1 MVRSLS
7 RSTDFAGFARPPR
20 GPRARLV
27 ARTVSSHSSPRACD
41 WLRIVDDAL
50 FVVVVVVV
58 DVVVDVV
65 VIVEAVVVVVEV
77 IVVDIAPLHGAPVGS
92 RSASCTAQAKA
103 SSLSKLGRCR
113 LFFLLFVAPRAQMVV
128 YWCARV
134 SRGESEQSSS
144 SSVLVVRVRRS
155 WRKELP
161 PREGVIDGSRGVLCA
176 EGDLSL
182 VVVVVVRTVVG

>member
-1 MVRSLS
+1 
-7 RSTDFAGFARPPR
+7 
-20 GPRARLV
+20 
-27 ARTVSSHSSPRACD
+27 
-41 WLRIVDDAL
+41 
-50 FVVVVVVV
+50 
-58 DVVVDVV
+58 
-65 VIVEAVVVVVEV
+65 
-77 IVVDIAPLHGAPVGS
+77 VGS

-161 PREGVIDGSRGVLCA
+161 PREGVIDGSRGGVVCGRGSLSRRCCCGSNCGGVTERASLCSPRS
-176 EGDLSL
+176 GPRSL
-182 VVVVVVRTVVG
+182 ANARARGRCAVVVVASSGPTHSAARRRGDGYSRRWITAWMTREKWVCRALVVPRCLVSYAPRRLV